1 MRSKEVEEAIEEGKD
16 YIEFMTTAGENAEWT
31 EKVLNYIEELE
42 KTNRILLNENAKKN
56 ETINNLKCENYD
68 MKEQLQFFIPRRRVR
83 RVYKQLGKILVQDG
97 MIDDLEDGD

>member
-42 KTNRILLNENAKKN
+42 KTNRILLNENAKK
-56 ETINNLKCENYD
+56 
-68 MKEQLQFFIPRRRVR
+68 MKQ
-83 RVYKQLGKILVQDG
+83 
-97 MIDDLEDGD
+97 